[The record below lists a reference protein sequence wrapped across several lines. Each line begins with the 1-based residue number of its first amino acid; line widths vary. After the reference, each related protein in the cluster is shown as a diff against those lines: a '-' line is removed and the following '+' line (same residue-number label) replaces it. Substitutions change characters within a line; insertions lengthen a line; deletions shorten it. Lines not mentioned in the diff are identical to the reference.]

1 MIKKTRAWRGFFM
14 AAHPWQPPFG
24 PSLRDVKKF
33 SQNFFRIQFK
43 PLFPQRRRMAC
54 VAVTPVADMQ
64 ETLRIT
70 EIFYSLQGETRTA
83 GLPTVF
89 VRLTGCPLRC
99 QYCDTAYAFSGG
111 ELQSLDAIVTQVASY
126 KPRYVCV
133 TGGEPLAQPN
143 CIALLKRL
151 CDAGYQVS
159 LETSGA
165 LDIAAVDPRVSRVVD
180 LKTPGSAEVG
190 RNRYENIGL
199 LTANDQVK
207 FVICSREDYD
217 WAVSKLIEYRLE
229 QRAGEVLFSPSHHQV
244 AARTLAEWIIA
255 DNLPVRLQ
263 MQLHKILWDDA
274 PGH

>member
-1 MIKKTRAWRGFFM
+1 MT
-14 AAHPWQPPFG
+14 Q
-24 PSLRDVKKF
+24 
-33 SQNFFRIQFK
+33 
-43 PLFPQRRRMAC
+43 
-54 VAVTPVADMQ
+54 
-64 ETLRIT
+64 TLRIT
-70 EIFYSLQGETRTA
+70 EIFYSLQGETRTS

-111 ELQSLDAIVTQVASY
+111 ELLELDSILERVASY

-143 CIALLKRL
+143 CLPLLQRL

-165 LDIAAVDPRVSRVVD
+165 LGVAGVDPRVSKVVD
-180 LKTPGSAEVG
+180 LKTPGSEEVG
-190 RNRYENIGL
+190 RNRYENIEL
-199 LTANDQVK
+199 LTSNDQVK

-217 WAVSKLIEYRLE
+217 WAVSKLIQYGLDR
-229 QRAGEVLFSPSHHQV
+229 RAGEILFSPSHQQV
-244 AARTLAEWIIA
+244 SARQLADWVIA
-255 DNLPVRLQ
+255 DNLPVRMQL
-263 MQLHKILWDDA
+263 QLHKILWNDE